1 MLPSQRC
8 TPLLAAVL
16 ALAACSAPLT
26 ACAPEDWAA
35 PEDASTAVTLTRAF
49 PALDFKRPVFLTGAG
64 DGSDRLFVLEQH
76 GVIHV
81 FPNRDDVT
89 PDDVRVFLD
98 ISERTDRTHN
108 EEGLLGLAFPPDFA
122 ESGAFYVHYSST
134 ARDRHGVVSRFFVS
148 ADDRDR
154 ADADSEEVVLVQK
167 QPYRNH
173 NGGMIDFG
181 PDGLLYI
188 AFGDGGAANDPLE
201 AGQDLS
207 TWLGTI
213 LRVRVSPDIDGY
225 AVPDDNPFVDVDG
238 ARPEI
243 WAYGLRNVWR
253 FAFDRATGEL
263 WAGDVGQ
270 NKWEEVDLI
279 VRGGNYGWNTYE
291 ATHEFEK
298 GRALREGAEHIPPVA
313 EYPRADGLSITG
325 GYVYRGAAHPSLQ
338 GAYFF
343 ADYAYG
349 TLWTLR
355 PDGEGGWL
363 EEHLGKTMKSIAS
376 FGEDDAGELYTV
388 SFDDGIDR
396 VGVAS
401 GPASSGG

>member
-1 MLPSQRC
+1 MLLSRRR
-8 TPLLAAVL
+8 TPILAAAF
-16 ALAACSAPLT
+16 ALAAFTAPLT

-35 PEDASTAVTLTRAF
+35 PADVSTAVTLTRAF
-49 PALDFKRPVFLTGAG
+49 PALEFERPVFLTGAG
-64 DGSDRLFVLEQH
+64 DGSNRLFVLEQH
-76 GVIHV
+76 GVITV

-89 PDDVRVFLD
+89 ADDARVFLD
-98 ISERTDRTHN
+98 ISERTDRTFN

-122 ESGAFYVHYSST
+122 DSGAFYVHYSST
-134 ARDRHGVVSRFFVS
+134 ERDRHGVVSRFFVS
-148 ADDRDR
+148 DDDPDR
-154 ADADSEEVVLVQK
+154 ADPDSEEVVLVQK
-167 QPYRNH
+167 QPWRNH

-181 PDGLLYI
+181 PDGMLYI
-188 AFGDGGAANDPLE
+188 SFGDGGAANDPKS
-201 AGQDLS
+201 AGQDLG
-207 TWLGTI
+207 TWLGSI

-270 NKWEEVDLI
+270 NQWEEVDVI
-279 VRGGNYGWNTYE
+279 VRGGNYGWNTFE
-291 ATHEFEK
+291 ASHEFEK
-298 GRALREGAEHIPPVA
+298 GEPLRKGATHIPPVA
-313 EYPRADGLSITG
+313 EYPRDDGLSITG

-338 GAYFF
+338 GAYFY

-355 PDGEGGWL
+355 PDGDGGYAQ
-363 EEHLGKTMKSIAS
+363 EKLGKTLKTITS
-376 FGEDDAGELYTV
+376 FGEDDAGELYVV

-396 VGVAS
+396 VGVAAAD
-401 GPASSGG
+401 G